1 MDNKDVIN
9 VEIGNRIREAR
20 IQKGMTQ
27 EVLAEKV
34 NFATP
39 QHMSSIEC
47 GVKGISVPKLIEL
60 CKVLDIEADYL
71 LFGVKKENA
80 ETHISKYLD
89 KMTDE
94 QAKAVLELVKVY
106 AKSCGIE

>member
-1 MDNKDVIN
+1 MKDKDIIN
-9 VEIGNRIREAR
+9 FEVGNRIQEIRL
-20 IQKGMTQ
+20 KKKMTQ
-27 EVLAEKV
+27 EALAEKA
-34 NFATP
+34 NF
-39 QHMSSIEC
+39 SSANHVSQVEC

-60 CKVLDIEADYL
+60 CKVLDVEADYL

-80 ETHISKYLD
+80 ETLISKYLD

-94 QAKAVLELVKVY
+94 QAEAVLELVKVY

>member
-1 MDNKDVIN
+1 MENKDIVN

-20 IQKGMTQ
+20 IAKNMTQ
-27 EVLAEKV
+27 EALAEKV
-34 NFATP
+34 NFATA

-47 GVKGISVPKLIEL
+47 GVKGISVPKLIDL
-60 CKVLDIEADYL
+60 CKVLDVEADYI
-71 LFGVKKENA
+71 LFGVKKDNA
-80 ETHISKYLD
+80 ETLIGKYLD

-94 QAKAVLELVKVY
+94 QAQAVLELVKVY

>member
-1 MDNKDVIN
+1 MKNKDIVN

-20 IQKGMTQ
+20 IVKNMTQ
-27 EVLAEKV
+27 EALAEKV
-34 NFATP
+34 NFATA

-47 GVKGISVPKLIEL
+47 GVKGISIPKLIEL
-60 CKVLDIEADYL
+60 CKVLDVEADYI
-71 LFGVKKENA
+71 LFGVKKANA
-80 ETHISKYLD
+80 ETLIGKYLD

-94 QAKAVLELVKVY
+94 QAEYVLELVKVY